1 MLSEAERK
9 AKCKSFIES
18 SKFGLDTWITIH
30 ALDENVKNMIMTITV
45 YRKLIKKLDEGLF
58 SIEFPPAQMLRIKQ
72 HIVLDMILKTEII
85 IESSLIFTY
94 QLAKGSRGYRALPKT
109 TSRYDTNLIKIVKIK
124 VWKRGFPLRTVLRI
138 NDNQIMPAF
147 FGDFTDKCAILESI
161 AAKVFPEMNAQ
172 SDELYEDFTYKKGH
186 LVEAFRNNTITNAV
200 QRSKDKKNN

>member
-1 MLSEAERK
+1 MSSEAERK

-109 TSRYDTNLIKIVKIK
+109 MSRYDTNLIKIVKIK
-124 VWKRGFPLRTVLRI
+124 VWKRGFPLRTALRLPLI
-138 NDNQIMPAF
+138 SHLHIERETKQKYWKLFIK
-147 FGDFTDKCAILESI
+147 TQ
-161 AAKVFPEMNAQ
+161 NAMYGKRFVK
-172 SDELYEDFTYKKGH
+172 L
-186 LVEAFRNNTITNAV
+186 
-200 QRSKDKKNN
+200 